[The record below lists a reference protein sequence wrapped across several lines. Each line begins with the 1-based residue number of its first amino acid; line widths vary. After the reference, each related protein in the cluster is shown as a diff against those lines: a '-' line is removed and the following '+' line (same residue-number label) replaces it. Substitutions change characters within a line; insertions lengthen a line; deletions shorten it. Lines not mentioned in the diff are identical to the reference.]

1 MVLPHYLSHHE
12 TWRTPTCFIFAWK
25 EVLVAIATTC
35 TDRLRSGESKKMKNE
50 RDGFCLLPYK
60 TAL

>member
-1 MVLPHYLSHHE
+1 MVLTHYLSHHE

-35 TDRLRSGESKKMKNE
+35 TDRLRSGESKKIEK
-50 RDGFCLLPYK
+50 
-60 TAL
+60 